1 METTVM
7 ALVGVHIAFGASS
20 VGIYNSSGL
29 SPIPPT
35 SWRFLKQ
42 WPRPRRRRFRHLL
55 VLLLFGETQPML
67 SISASAPMFYAVGP
81 TPDANNGPR
90 RYMDPSFGRED
101 IFVNP
106 GDKFAWV
113 FA

>member
-1 METTVM
+1 METTIM
-7 ALVGVHIAFGASS
+7 ALTGVHIAFGASS

-29 SPIPPT
+29 SPLLPT
-35 SWRFLKQ
+35 FVGISQTMASAATSTISAPLSTSAY
-42 WPRPRRRRFRHLL
+42 
-55 VLLLFGETQPML
+55 GGTQPML
-67 SISASAPMFYAVGP
+67 SISASAPIFYAVGP
-81 TPDANNGPR
+81 TPDPNNGPR

-106 GDKFAWV
+106 GDKFAWI